1 MEKERGP
8 QGPLQGYA
16 ARGLDVP
23 YQAERAAAKEEL
35 ESTLAGPT
43 DYIESSVRA
52 TMDREPAG
60 KS

>member
-8 QGPLQGYA
+8 EGPLQGYA

-23 YQAERAAAKEEL
+23 YQARRMAAKEEL
-35 ESTLAGPT
+35 ESTLAGPA
-43 DYIESSVRA
+43 DYVESSARA
-52 TMDREPAG
+52 AMNQEPAG